1 VVGVLTTATGGVLG
15 VVGGMLGVGGMLAI
29 RGLVPVIA
37 IETTAAGCAKSK
49 QATSRH
55 GHQCLFESL
64 HKNPPSF
71 PLCGVTGLGATPQ
84 ANALMGE
91 QQ

>member
-1 VVGVLTTATGGVLG
+1 LGVVGVLTTATGGVLG

-49 QATSRH
+49 QAKSRH

-64 HKNPPSF
+64 HRILVRF
-71 PLCGVTGLGATPQ
+71 PYAG
-84 ANALMGE
+84 
-91 QQ
+91 